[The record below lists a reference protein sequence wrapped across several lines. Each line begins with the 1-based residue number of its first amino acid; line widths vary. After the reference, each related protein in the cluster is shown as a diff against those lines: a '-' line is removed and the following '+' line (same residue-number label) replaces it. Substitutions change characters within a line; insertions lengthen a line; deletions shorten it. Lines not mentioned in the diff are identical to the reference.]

1 MSHFLDRLKYF
12 AQTRE
17 RFAKGH
23 CVTTVEDRTWEYAY
37 RARWQHDKIVC
48 STH

>member
-12 AQTRE
+12 AQPRE

-23 CVTTVEDRTWEYAY
+23 GVTTGEDRTWEDAY
-37 RARWQHDKIVC
+37 LSLIHI
-48 STH
+48 